1 MKDLKGHDM
10 TNGSPMKLMVHFS
23 IPLLIGNIFQQLYSM
38 VDTMIVGR
46 FMNAKALAAVGTT
59 GPLNFLVIGFITG
72 ITGGFAVVVAQRYG
86 ARDEKGVRK
95 SVATSTILCVA
106 ITIIIT
112 LLSVFTT
119 MPLLKLINTPDDII
133 KDAYNYIVVIYWG
146 IAATVLYNMLACI
159 LRALGDSKTPL
170 YFLIV
175 SSILNIALDLLF
187 IIVFHMGVAGAA
199 WATVIS
205 QAVSGI
211 LCFFYTKRKYS
222 ILHLTRED
230 FKMDWKFAWK
240 HLRIGLPM
248 AFQFSVTAI
257 GIVVLQGALNLF
269 GSVKIAAYTAASKVE
284 QLVMQ
289 PAITFGVT
297 MANYAGQNLGA
308 NRIDRIKEGVEKC
321 TILSLIFCAL
331 AIFVMNVFGE
341 PLCNLFLSERNPE
354 IINAAMLYLRTCS
367 YFFAFVSM
375 IFVYR
380 NVLQGIGRSFM
391 PLLAGVFE
399 LVVRSVVAYTL
410 PNLIGYLGICFA
422 GPLAWVGA
430 AVPLGITY
438 FIVMKKMMKEYVRTS
453 GTKLDK
459 ST

>member
-1 MKDLKGHDM
+1 MKKLKGHDM
-10 TNGSPMKLMVHFS
+10 TNGSPMNLMVHFS

-46 FMNAKALAAVGTT
+46 FMNSKALAAVGTT
-59 GPLNFLVIGFITG
+59 GPLNFLVIGFIIG
-72 ITGGFAVVVAQRYG
+72 ITGGFAVIVAQRYG
-86 ARDEKGVRK
+86 AKDEVGLRK
-95 SVATSTILCVA
+95 SVATSILLCLVVTIL
-106 ITIIIT
+106 ITW
-112 LLSVFTT
+112 LSVITT
-119 MPLLKLINTPDDII
+119 MPLLRLINTPDDII

-175 SSILNIALDLLF
+175 SSVLNIVLDLVF
-187 IIVFHMGVAGAA
+187 IINFHMGVAGAA

-211 LCFFYTKRKYS
+211 LCFFYTIKKYP
-222 ILHLTRED
+222 ILHLKKSD
-230 FKMDWKFAWK
+230 FTLDWKLMKK
-240 HLRIGLPM
+240 HLSIGLPM
-248 AFQFSVTAI
+248 AFQFSITAI
-257 GIVVLQGALNLF
+257 GIVILQGALNLF

-289 PAITFGVT
+289 PAQTFGVT

-308 NRIDRIKEGVEKC
+308 NRIDRIKDGVSKC
-321 TILSLIFCAL
+321 SILSLLFCVL

-341 PLCNLFLSERNPE
+341 PLCNLFLSERDPE
-354 IINAAMLYLRTCS
+354 IIDAAMLYLRTCS
-367 YFFAFVSM
+367 YFFAFVSL

-380 NVLQGIGRSFM
+380 NALQGIGRSFM
-391 PLLAGVFE
+391 PLMAGVFE
-399 LVVRSVVAYTL
+399 LVIRSVVAFTL
-410 PNLIGYLGICFA
+410 PNAMGYLGICFA
-422 GPLAWVGA
+422 GPFAWVGA
-430 AVPLGITY
+430 CIPLAITY
-438 FIVMKKMMKEYVRTS
+438 FIVIKKMMNEYTRTS
-453 GTKLDK
+453 